1 MKEVAKLNE
10 EKREI
15 EAEITAL
22 KNLLEQTDY
31 KALKHAD
38 GALSDEEYEPVGKAR
53 QEYRARIN
61 ELEEQLAAADESAG
75 E

>member
-1 MKEVAKLNE
+1 MNE
-10 EKREI
+10 ETRQI

-22 KNLLEQTDY
+22 KNLLAQTDY

-38 GALSDEEYEPVGKAR
+38 GVLSDEEYAPIEKAR
-53 QEYRARIN
+53 QGYRAKIN
-61 ELEEQLAAADESAG
+61 ELEEQLAAACEGAG